1 MGHGDCKTSGEPA
14 LAAEEQSVAA
24 GHLLHL
30 ASQLL
35 PSAGLHLGHEWSY
48 LSSWPK
54 GLRRRPRD
62 GAADARAL
70 SAAPAMMQFAIAS
83 MGSGASSM
91 RLGAVVLGKPRY
103 ARPAR
108 LKAAHL
114 EAVLKIGQPRFVG
127 LDQAANSLTRSIAG
141 CWRFL
146 ILIQCFDRPA

>member
-1 MGHGDCKTSGEPA
+1 
-14 LAAEEQSVAA
+14 
-24 GHLLHL
+24 
-30 ASQLL
+30 
-35 PSAGLHLGHEWSY
+35 
-48 LSSWPK
+48 
-54 GLRRRPRD
+54 
-62 GAADARAL
+62 
-70 SAAPAMMQFAIAS
+70 
-83 MGSGASSM
+83 M

-114 EAVLKIGQPRFVG
+114 ADEAVLKIGQPRFVG